1 MKTNNILKT
10 VAFSLLITLSVNMTK
25 AQDSLNVKIEKTEK
39 SEKKKD
45 EIITIFGKTKSH
57 GGYFGISTDYALLE
71 NNDAIVTGAQFGW
84 IINHSLVLGA
94 AGYGFFSNNIDN
106 TTSIYPQLSGG
117 YGGLLIEPIILPK
130 LPVHLAF
137 PFLFGVGG
145 VSTIGNYGTDNWNY
159 YVENSDVF
167 MVVEPGVE
175 LEFNMLKFFR
185 ISFGAK
191 YRVTTQLLMPNVNS
205 NALNGLSCGVNLKF
219 GKF

>member
-1 MKTNNILKT
+1 MKTNIISKI
-10 VAFSLLITLSVNMTK
+10 VALAIIIALSVNLTQ
-25 AQDSLNVKIEKTEK
+25 AQDSLMIKTEK
-39 SEKKKD
+39 SVKPEKKKD

-106 TTSIYPQLSGG
+106 SSSTFPQLSGG

-145 VSTIGNYGTDNWNY
+145 VSTLGTYGTDDWSY
-159 YVENSDVF
+159 SVENSDVY

-191 YRVTTQLLMPNVNS
+191 YRVTTQLLMPDVSS
-205 NALNGLSCGVNLKF
+205 NALNGLSCGINLKF